1 LVLKDTVAIPSEPE
15 KEEDKGLVHRVM
27 LELVQLNQSG
37 TLPVD

>member
-1 LVLKDTVAIPSEPE
+1 MVLKDKVAIPSERE

-27 LELVQLNQSG
+27 LELEQLNESG